1 MHKIV
6 LALDGGG
13 AKGLLPLTVLDA
25 ITDTTKAEPV
35 QEFDLVIG
43 SSVGAITGGI
53 LSTGILPVKTFK
65 DIFYK
70 DLPKIFAKRVRAP
83 IFQPKYSRE
92 PVQNLLDAY
101 IKGVQMKQCK
111 TKFISTSV
119 SLVDGRT
126 HFFKSWEEKDGE
138 LNLTQ
143 TILRSAAAP
152 LYFGTMVDKETKN
165 VWMDGGC
172 GDMNAPIMQAFI
184 EVMRQ
189 GWLLEEHVHI
199 LSLGCGQANQGMP
212 FKEAMSFN
220 NIRQL
225 LFFMNPVEGGLSRAQ
240 LSMTQEQ
247 WLTALSKYRIDLT
260 FQRVEMYD
268 MPKEID
274 KMDGVKYR
282 DEYVKIGEEL
292 AKQVDYT
299 YL

>member
-1 MHKIV
+1 MKRI

-13 AKGLLPLTVLDA
+13 AKGLIPLSVLSA
-25 ITDTTKAEPV
+25 ITDTVKREPA
-35 QEFDLVIG
+35 QEFDLIIG
-43 SSVGAITGGI
+43 SSIGAVEGGI
-53 LSTGILPVKTFK
+53 LSEGIVPVKDFK
-65 DIFYK
+65 DIFYNN
-70 DLPKIFAKRVRAP
+70 LPRIFTKRLRIP
-83 IFQPKYSRE
+83 ILQPKYSRK
-92 PVQNLLDAY
+92 PLQGLLDAY
-101 IKGVQMKQCK
+101 IKGMKMKQCK

-119 SLVDGRT
+119 SLVSGRT

-138 LNLTQ
+138 LELTQ
-143 TILRSAAAP
+143 VILRSAAAP
-152 LYFGTMVDKETKN
+152 LCFGTMIDKENKN

-189 GWLLEEHVHI
+189 GWLMKEHVHI
-199 LSLGCGQANQGMP
+199 LSLGCGQSKQGVP
-212 FKEAMSFN
+212 FDTAKN
-220 NIRQL
+220 YKNIRQVA
-225 LFFMNPVEGGLSRAQ
+225 FFANPIEGGLSRAQ

-247 WLTALSKYRIDLT
+247 WLTALSKYKFDLT
-260 FQRVEMYD
+260 FQRIEMYD

>member
-1 MHKIV
+1 MKRI
-6 LALDGGG
+6 LAIDGGG

-25 ITDTTKAEPV
+25 ITNTTKAEPV

-53 LSTGILPVKTFK
+53 LSTGILPVKVFK
-65 DIFYK
+65 DIFYR
-70 DLPKIFAKRVRAP
+70 DLPKIFAKRLRVP

-101 IKGVQMKQCK
+101 LKGIQMKQCK

-119 SLVDGRT
+119 SLVSGRT

-152 LYFGTMVDKETKN
+152 LCFGTMIDKETKN

-189 GWLLEEHVHI
+189 GWLMEEHVHI
-199 LSLGCGQANQGMP
+199 LSLGCGQSKQGVP
-212 FKEAMSFN
+212 FDTAKCYK
-220 NIRQL
+220 NIRQMA
-225 LFFMNPVEGGLSRAQ
+225 FFANPVEGGLSRAQ

-247 WLTALSKYRIDLT
+247 WLTALSKYKFDLT
-260 FQRVEMYD
+260 FQRIEMYD

-274 KMDGVKYR
+274 HMDSAKYR
-282 DEYVKIGEEL
+282 DQYVKIGQEL